1 MSTSELQLDMGT
13 VTMKCTNEEVAATL
27 AALLG
32 EMRAVIPRLR
42 EDERDILRQIMSHD
56 SGALTVGELFPEFAR
71 ESEGHKT
78 LRRLRAAQFIRPAVT
93 GRWDPQEAIEV
104 KPFARLMWDR
114 VGEETIFDGIVTVP
128 AATPA
133 NDVVDLGLEAAEEPP
148 ATSQP
153 ADDKQPGDEDVVD
166 LGAVEEEKESES
178 PVPARRNAVGSNFED
193 DNVVDVGDLD
203 DLYAYA
209 QEEVRS
215 KG

>member
-1 MSTSELQLDMGT
+1 MSASELQLDLGT

-32 EMRAVIPRLR
+32 EMRAVIPKLR
-42 EDERDILRQIMSHD
+42 EDERDILRQIMAQD
-56 SGALTVGELFPEFAR
+56 NGALTVGELFPDFAR

-78 LRRLRAAQFIRPAVT
+78 LRRLRAAQFIRPALT
-93 GRWDPQEAIEV
+93 GRWDPQEAVEI

-114 VGEETIFDGIVTVP
+114 VGEDTIFDGIAAAP
-128 AATPA
+128 AATPV
-133 NDVVDLGLEAAEEPP
+133 NDVVDLGLTGAEEPP

-153 ADDKQPGDEDVVD
+153 AVDEQPVEEDVVD
-166 LGAVEEEKESES
+166 LGAVEEEKESEP
-178 PVPARRNAVGSNFED
+178 PVPARRSAVGSNFED
-193 DNVVDVGDLD
+193 DNVLDVGDLD